1 MEGNDKN
8 GNSKMNL
15 PLSNEQ
21 IRELDESTLEYLLWR
36 NKSIDT
42 AQLANAL
49 QIDAP
54 SLQDDTNRLPLLA
67 RKWTAIARLQR
78 RIMSLEQSI
87 RELRE
92 NSAEVNAPTLLPG
105 SSESARLAW
114 LAPEQPRVSIT
125 LESPVT
131 GVRLHPELAVVFVS
145 TEHGRLHCFDLMD
158 TTLPLSSLQAH
169 TRAIT
174 SVDVYCWQQTTYV
187 VTGSKDMQVRVFT
200 WNVDKGLKLL
210 RSFAGHEH
218 VVSGVRIWVGPRTA
232 NVGGGSLLLAS
243 CSRDTSVKIW
253 DVGSGWCLKSFQPH
267 SDWVRCLDVYG
278 EFLITGCQ
286 DSTLRL
292 THWPSGNGLSVGLG
306 HEFPVESIRFIGS
319 LQEAVTPEG
328 KTNNWLGYCVSTSRD
343 RTSKIWLLPQP
354 RRLPQ
359 RPPVPH
365 STDAQLL
372 CKWTLRG
379 HDSWIKAVTCRGD
392 HVLTASDDRSVMC
405 WNWTNGQS
413 VKKWEHVHQ
422 GFVTC
427 IDLDDSNHP
436 MKRKIMVT
444 GGIDC
449 KCHIF
454 MQ

>member
-1 MEGNDKN
+1 ME
-8 GNSKMNL
+8 L
-15 PLSNEQ
+15 PLSSSQ
-21 IRELDESTLEYLLWR
+21 IRELDESTLDYLLWR
-36 NKSIDT
+36 NKDIDLT
-42 AQLANAL
+42 QLANVL
-49 QIDAP
+49 EIDAP
-54 SLQDDTNRLPLLA
+54 RIQEDNDRLPLLA

-78 RIMSLEQSI
+78 RIMSLEQNI
-87 RELRE
+87 RDLRE
-92 NSAEVNAPTLLPG
+92 ASDDMNTPIFSSE

-114 LAPEQPRVSIT
+114 LALAQPRVSIT
-125 LESPVT
+125 LESAVT
-131 GVRLHPELAVVFVS
+131 GVQLHPELAVVFVS
-145 TEHGRLHCFDLMD
+145 TEQGRLHCFDIMD
-158 TTLPLSSLQAH
+158 STLPLATVQAH

-174 SVDVYCWQQTTYV
+174 SIDVFCWQQTTYV

-200 WNVDKGLKLL
+200 WNAGQGLKLL
-210 RSFAGHEH
+210 RSFVGHEH
-218 VVSGVRIWVGPRTA
+218 VVSAVRVFVGPRSA

-253 DVGSGWCLKSFQPH
+253 DVNSGWCLKSFQPH
-267 SDWVRCLDVYG
+267 SDWVRCLDIYG

-319 LQEAVTPEG
+319 LQDAMSPEG
-328 KTNNWLGYCVSTSRD
+328 KVNNWLGYCVSTSRD

-365 STDAQLL
+365 STDAQFL

-379 HDSWIKAVTCRGD
+379 HDSWIKAVRCRGD
-392 HVLTASDDRSVMC
+392 HVFTASDDKSVIC
-405 WNWTNGQS
+405 WNWKNGQLL
-413 VKKWEHVHQ
+413 KKWDRIHQ

-427 IDLDDSNHP
+427 IDMDDSNHP